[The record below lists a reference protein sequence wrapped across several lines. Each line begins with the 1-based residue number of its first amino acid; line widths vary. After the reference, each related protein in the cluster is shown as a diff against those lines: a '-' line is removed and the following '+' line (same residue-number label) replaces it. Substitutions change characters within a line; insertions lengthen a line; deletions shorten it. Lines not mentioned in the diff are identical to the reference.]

1 TVDYQP
7 QVPQGVTINSPANG
21 QLLKGE
27 DESMPMELRASFAL
41 TKNQQ
46 PPKAAVSLNGRDEPA
61 RVDLASGTVTSKIAL
76 KPGVNQLRVKL
87 SNEWGSTSLSD
98 EVTVRYLRPPTILS
112 IRAEEP
118 KEGVPFV
125 NVEAR
130 VHSATPLVP
139 KSIQVY
145 VNESERKPQIDIPD
159 KPGEGNV
166 WTLRLTN
173 IPLDADGIKPTTN
186 QITLRVSNDEAEA
199 EKEGAAQVVYR
210 PKQPPPTVEFIQPVT
225 GVSVT
230 RPDYKVRFQVESKTA
245 LEQVK
250 LLHEKHEPISMD
262 VAKAEVQPDGSFLL
276 TVEIPLALHAGPN
289 TLRLEALNK
298 GGVQSSPP
306 LEVNYIYRPVRV
318 AVDNLISVRPGA
330 KESPLKP
337 QPGGEMA
344 FDPQEEGRL
353 RLRGRVL
360 WDEADDQRLASA
372 KVVRVYVNGFQQL
385 PAVLQKPGD
394 NPRERGF
401 QTNLVLNRD
410 KGNHI
415 ELALPDLA
423 KVFNKNQ
430 FDFNVDCR
438 KPERSQRLHLLIVS
452 IQDKD
457 PKPLEA
463 QILNAFKGNGGGTSQ
478 AVKAFDPIYSYPTLV
493 DYRVKPSYV

>member
-1 TVDYQP
+1 LDAEGTKP
-7 QVPQGVTINSPANG
+7 TIN
-21 QLLKGE
+21 Q
-27 DESMPMELRASFAL
+27 M
-41 TKNQQ
+41 
-46 PPKAAVSLNGRDEPA
+46 
-61 RVDLASGTVTSKIAL
+61 
-76 KPGVNQLRVKL
+76 
-87 SNEWGSTSLSD
+87 
-98 EVTVRYLRPPTILS
+98 
-112 IRAEEP
+112 
-118 KEGVPFV
+118 
-125 NVEAR
+125 
-130 VHSATPLVP
+130 
-139 KSIQVY
+139 
-145 VNESERKPQIDIPD
+145 
-159 KPGEGNV
+159 
-166 WTLRLTN
+166 
-173 IPLDADGIKPTTN
+173 
-186 QITLRVSNDEAEA
+186 TLRVSNEEAEA

-210 PKQPPPTVEFIQPVT
+210 PKQPPPTVEFTQPVNS
-225 GVSVT
+225 VSVT
-230 RPDYKVRFQVESKTA
+230 HPEYTVQFQVESKTP

-250 LLHEKHEPISMD
+250 LVHEKHEPIS
-262 VAKAEVQPDGSFLL
+262 VNGVKAEAQPDGSFLL
-276 TVEIPLALHAGPN
+276 TAEVPLKLDPGPN

-306 LEVNYIYRPVRV
+306 LEINYIYRPVSM
-318 AVDNLISVRPGA
+318 ALDNLVPIRPGA
-330 KESPLKP
+330 KESPVKP
-337 QPGGEMA
+337 QPGGEIA

-385 PAVLQKPGD
+385 PAILQKPGD

-410 KGNHI
+410 KGNHV

-493 DYRVKPSYV
+493 DYRVKPSYVYYQLVEIKNNIQKLAQIGASSSDVVAVYYRGGEAVNAQGNLFQTSLSRPGKESRESAITCDEVVGIFAETPGAQILLMDVDRQQVSTAQDQISNWKDHYSRVGMLHYAWLGQPNAPKNPGLIQAIEQAMGQSTRLVEVRDGVERIASASPDFQKKILIYKTYLPKDLEDLTVR